1 MIRYEWKKL
10 FQKKQLFIFA
20 VILLLANM
28 VTIYV
33 MQKNTAEYHYIYE
46 KKEVYQ
52 RFLQGDTAADVDGFY
67 QQEQKK
73 QKAYQKNYAVFL
85 SEMERRAENMSAVS
99 IFSGKDSFSYRN
111 IKKTCEDFK
120 GLQGI
125 MIQKDNCYGIQALAS
140 YDTGIIFFLIF
151 LFLLAWYVFFQER
164 NKGILLLL
172 KGTQKGHMP
181 LALGKLGVM
190 AEASFFYILLQES
203 MTILF
208 FGYLYGYGNLKRSLQ
223 SVPQF
228 RNCPYRLSVGETLVA
243 WMLLH
248 LVLALVLTAITY
260 LCSACIRSELTVCA
274 LLVGFSAVEFAGSRF
289 FSIVG
294 PMNGVKTINAFFC
307 WNLESAFGMYQNL
320 NLFHYAIGKDTA
332 ACVTGAFM
340 GILCCVGGVWGFHR
354 MYQIHTAGRLER
366 LQLWLRKRLSV
377 FGKRESVFYYEWMKV
392 WRQQKKGWIVL
403 TLTVWSAV
411 EISSVFAPQYYA
423 QPETAM
429 YHGYLKQLVGPV
441 TEESISYVEGLQE
454 EVRTLQEKSETLD
467 EKKDEYALAQIQ
479 CKLGMM
485 RGAVEQV
492 TMQLERLKEKDGLLS
507 DKYWVDEVAYQE
519 IWFDVR
525 QELQVFFIVI
535 MGITL
540 WASGIV
546 PMDEKKGLIPLLSS
560 TRNGRHCM
568 MQKKKLC
575 VTVGVIIMFLQGEI
589 PVLLRYWQIDH
600 FETTAQKLSDFTM
613 IQSTSTMSLGIF
625 LLLLFLIKAVVFAL
639 FAAGIFLLSRWT
651 KNEMVTNLIGI
662 GLTVLIVI
670 LCYYFDWDVSKQ
682 FLYSLM

>member
-20 VILLLANM
+20 FILLFANM

-33 MQKNTAEYHYIYE
+33 MQKNTAEYHYVYE
-46 KKEVYQ
+46 QKEVYQ
-52 RFLQGDTAADVDGFY
+52 RFLQGDTAADADGFY

-85 SEMERRAENMSAVS
+85 SEMESRAENMSAVS

-111 IKKTCEDFK
+111 IQKTCEDFK

-125 MIQKDNCYGIQALAS
+125 TIQKDNCYGIRALAS
-140 YDTGIIFFLIF
+140 YDTGILFFLVF

-172 KGTQKGHMP
+172 KGTKKGHMP
-181 LALGKLGVM
+181 LAFGKLGVM
-190 AEASFFYILLQES
+190 AEASVFYILMQES
-203 MTILF
+203 MTIFF
-208 FGYLYGYGNLKRSLQ
+208 FGYLYGYGDLKRSLQ
-223 SVPQF
+223 SVPEF
-228 RNCPYRLSVGETLVA
+228 RNCPYRLSVGEMLVA
-243 WMLLH
+243 WLLLH
-248 LVLALVLTAITY
+248 LVLALFLTAITY
-260 LCSACIRSELTVCA
+260 LCSACIRSELAVCA
-274 LLVGFSAVEFAGSRF
+274 LLVGFSAVEFASSRF

-307 WNLESAFGMYQNL
+307 WNLQSVFGTYQNL
-320 NLFHYAIGKDTA
+320 NLFRHAVGKDTA
-332 ACVTGAFM
+332 ACVAGAVV

-354 MYQIHTAGRLER
+354 MCQIHTSGRLER
-366 LQLWLRKRLSV
+366 LQLWLRKKMSV

-403 TLTVWSAV
+403 AFTVWCAV
-411 EISSVFAPQYYA
+411 EISGVFAPQYYA
-423 QPETAM
+423 RPETAM
-429 YHGYLKQLVGPV
+429 YHGYLKHLAGQV
-441 TEESISYVEGLQE
+441 TAESISYVEELQE
-454 EVRTLQEKSETLD
+454 EVRSLQEKSEMLD
-467 EKKDEYALAQIQ
+467 EEKDGYALAQIQ
-479 CKLGMM
+479 CKLDMM
-485 RGAVEQV
+485 QGAVEQV
-492 TMQLERLKEKDGLLS
+492 TMQLEQLKEKGGALS

-525 QELQVFFIVI
+525 QELLVFFIGTL
-535 MGITL
+535 GITL

-546 PMDEKKGLIPLLSS
+546 PMDEKKNLIPLLAS
-560 TRNGRHCM
+560 TRNGRRCM
-568 MQKKKLC
+568 MQKKKMC
-575 VTVGVIIMFLQGEI
+575 VAVGAILMFLQGEI

-600 FETTAQKLSDFTM
+600 FKTAAQKLSDFTM
-613 IQSTSTMSLGIF
+613 MQATSTMSLGMF

-639 FAAGIFLLSRWT
+639 FAAGIFILSGWT

-662 GLTVLIVI
+662 GVTILTVI
-670 LCYYFDWDVSKQ
+670 LCYYFDWNISKQ
-682 FLYSLM
+682 FLFCMM